1 MNETVTA
8 EPTFLTKAA
17 RGLVGF
23 LRSPIGQ
30 IVVGAGMAQIS
41 GPFAAVLGKWG
52 TEGLASALEH
62 LTAETFTDADVEQ
75 ALATKGFK
83 VTPFDPATLMV
94 P

>member
-1 MNETVTA
+1 MSET

-83 VTPFDPATLMV
+83 VTPFDPATLMGT